1 MKCSHKEGAA
11 LRKEPL
17 RCIFCYAYRPGS
29 AVDGG
34 FSVNLYND
42 DSLSFTAF
50 DARRCPVC
58 EERFPLAKGTA
69 RQVLG
74 LIAQADGWL
83 RAFPP
88 RMAALDRPVHIAN
101 IGVDGYPLFQ
111 MEDFNLLLQ
120 CEFRSTRGHYARLMY
135 NLIEDISA
143 LLDARGFR
151 LTLTSFGWD
160 SARIAAQQAEA
171 QARQEQAQ
179 RQDTGAERRRR
190 FG

>member
-1 MKCSHKEGAA
+1 M
-11 LRKEPL
+11 RREPL
-17 RCIFCYAYRPGS
+17 RCIFCYAYRPGN
-29 AVDGG
+29 AADGG
-34 FSVNLYND
+34 FSVNLYNND
-42 DSLSFTAF
+42 TLSFTAF
-50 DARRCPVC
+50 DARRCQVY
-58 EERFPLAKGTA
+58 EENFPLAKGTA
-69 RQVLG
+69 RQALN

-88 RMAALDRPVHIAN
+88 RMAALDRPIHISN

-111 MEDFNLLLQ
+111 LEDFDRLLQ

-151 LTLTSFGWD
+151 LTLNSFGWD
-160 SARIAAQQAEA
+160 GAQIAAQQAEA
-171 QARQEQAQ
+171 QARQEQA
-179 RQDTGAERRRR
+179 RRHDTGGERRRR

>member
-1 MKCSHKEGAA
+1 M
-11 LRKEPL
+11 RKESL

-42 DSLSFTAF
+42 DTLSFTAF
-50 DARRCPVC
+50 DARRCPVG
-58 EERFPLAKGTA
+58 EEHFPLAKGTA

-74 LIAQADGWL
+74 LIGNADGWL

-88 RMAALDRPVHIAN
+88 RMAAQERPVHISN

-111 MEDFNLLLQ
+111 LEDFDRLLQ

-160 SARIAAQQAEA
+160 SARIAAMQAE
-171 QARQEQAQ
+171 QRQEQLQ
-179 RQDTGAERRRR
+179 RQDTGGERRRR